1 MMHGWADDGDGGL
14 LMLRKLSLTCSLS
27 SSLLFFVGTQRFL
40 YVLVLSVYAYTVA
53 FERSVGAWGRG
64 M

>member
-27 SSLLFFVGTQRFL
+27 SSLLFFVGTRFL
-40 YVLVLSVYAYTVA
+40 YVLVLSVYAYTVRA
-53 FERSVGAWGRG
+53 FCRRVG
-64 M
+64 